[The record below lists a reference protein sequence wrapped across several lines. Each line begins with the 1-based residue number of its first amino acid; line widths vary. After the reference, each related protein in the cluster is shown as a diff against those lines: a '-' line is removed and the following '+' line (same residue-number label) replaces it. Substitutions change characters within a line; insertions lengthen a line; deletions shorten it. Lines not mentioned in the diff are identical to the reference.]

1 MTHEPQAAHSDC
13 ATTPSDAMTSSDL
26 MYAPSELRDRF
37 LNAVD
42 AQDDA
47 LCDRLA
53 LDLKTC
59 MNPLPGLTCQQLGLP
74 IGSTYG
80 LAARHILEASKEQ
93 QSRYT
98 PAAKP

>member
-1 MTHEPQAAHSDC
+1 MTHEPEASSSDC
-13 ATTPSDAMTSSDL
+13 AVPTSDL
-26 MYAPSELRDRF
+26 VYAPSELRDRF

-53 LDLKTC
+53 LDLRTC

-80 LAARHILEASKEQ
+80 LAARHILEASKDQ

-98 PAAKP
+98 PAEKP

>member
-1 MTHEPQAAHSDC
+1 
-13 ATTPSDAMTSSDL
+13 
-26 MYAPSELRDRF
+26 MYAPAELRDRF

-53 LDLKTC
+53 VDLQNC

-80 LAARHILEASKEQ
+80 AAARHILRPSDGP
-93 QSRYT
+93 QSRYL
-98 PAAKP
+98 PEAKP

>member
-1 MTHEPQAAHSDC
+1 MSTD
-13 ATTPSDAMTSSDL
+13 DL
-26 MYAPSELRDRF
+26 MYAPAELRDRF

-42 AQDDA
+42 ARDDA

-53 LDLKTC
+53 FDLKTC

-80 LAARHILEASKEQ
+80 SAARHILGTSHEQ
-93 QSRYT
+93 QSRYL
-98 PAAKP
+98 PAEKP

>member
-1 MTHEPQAAHSDC
+1 MTHEPEASSSNC
-13 ATTPSDAMTSSDL
+13 AVPTSDL
-26 MYAPSELRDRF
+26 VYAPSELRDRF

-53 LDLKTC
+53 LDLRTC

-93 QSRYT
+93 QSRYM
-98 PAAKP
+98 PAEKP